1 MNKLK
6 ANRVLIVGGGITGL
20 SAAYQLEQHSRQS
33 AVPIEVTLLESSN
46 QVGGVV
52 QSLYHGENKE
62 NLSSYVIETGADSF
76 ITSKPWALDLCR
88 ELNIDD
94 QLIETQPQNRRTFVV
109 RNGKLIQIPTGFVL
123 LAPSRF
129 WPIAMSRIL
138 SWSGK
143 LRLAM
148 DLLLPRQ
155 KSESDESV
163 ASFVTRRMGR
173 ETLDR
178 IVQPLL
184 GGIYTADPEH
194 LSIRATMPQFVDWE
208 KQHRSLIQ
216 AVRKQ
221 QTQRTSES
229 SGARFDLFVSPRGG
243 MSELIHET
251 AKKVGSN
258 CIKTDKKVTQLTPSE
273 KNSWRID
280 CQGPIYYDADAV
292 ILAVPSV
299 HAAPLVK
306 SFDDSLSKQLDSIPY
321 ASTAIAILQYHR
333 DQIGKHISGFGI
345 LIPKIEG
352 LSILGCSFLSEKFPA
367 RGPKDHII
375 IRVFIGGALQPELL
389 AQDDHD
395 LCQLA
400 HKEVSRLLEIT
411 QKPVWSTLCRHHKS
425 MPQYTIGH
433 QSRVRNIEERMTK
446 WRGLELAGNAYHGIG
461 IPDCIHSGR
470 EAAKRTLNYLQA
482 RSHETNHI
490 RQA

>member
-1 MNKLK
+1 
-6 ANRVLIVGGGITGL
+6 
-20 SAAYQLEQHSRQS
+20 
-33 AVPIEVTLLESSN
+33 
-46 QVGGVV
+46 
-52 QSLYHGENKE
+52 
-62 NLSSYVIETGADSF
+62 
-76 ITSKPWALDLCR
+76 
-88 ELNIDD
+88 
-94 QLIETQPQNRRTFVV
+94 
-109 RNGKLIQIPTGFVL
+109 
-123 LAPSRF
+123 
-129 WPIAMSRIL
+129 
-138 SWSGK
+138 
-143 LRLAM
+143 
-148 DLLLPRQ
+148 
-155 KSESDESV
+155 
-163 ASFVTRRMGR
+163 
-173 ETLDR
+173 
-178 IVQPLL
+178 
-184 GGIYTADPEH
+184 
-194 LSIRATMPQFVDWE
+194 MPQFVDWE

-221 QTQRTSES
+221 QTQRASES

-251 AKKVGSN
+251 ARKVGNN
-258 CIKTDKKVTQLTPSE
+258 CIKTDKKVSQLTPSK

-280 CQGPIYYDADAV
+280 CQESMYYDADAV

-352 LSILGCSFLSEKFPA
+352 LSILGCSFLSEKFSA

-400 HKEVSRLLEIT
+400 NKEVSSLLEIT
-411 QKPVWSTLCRHHKS
+411 QKPVWSTLCRHHES

-446 WRGLELAGNAYHGIG
+446 WRGLQLAGNAYHGIG

-482 RSHETNHI
+482 RSQETNHI
-490 RQA
+490 R

>member
-1 MNKLK
+1 MNKIK

-20 SAAYQLEQHSRQS
+20 SAAYQLEQHSKQS
-33 AVPIEVTLLESSN
+33 GVPLEVTLLESSN
-46 QVGGVV
+46 RIGGVV
-52 QSLYHGENKE
+52 QSLHHGENE
-62 NLSSYVIETGADSF
+62 ANLSKYVIETGADSF

-88 ELNIDD
+88 ELNLDD
-94 QLIETQPQNRRTFVV
+94 QLIETQPHNRRTFVV

-129 WPIAMSRIL
+129 WPIARSRIL

-148 DLLLPRQ
+148 DLLLPRR
-155 KSESDESV
+155 KCETDESV

-184 GGIYTADPEH
+184 GGIYTANPEH

-216 AVRKQ
+216 AVRKHQ
-221 QTQRTSES
+221 NQRASDS
-229 SGARFDLFVSPRGG
+229 SGARFDLFVTPRGG
-243 MSELIHET
+243 MADLIHET
-251 AKKVGSN
+251 AKRLGNN
-258 CIKTDKKVTQLTPSE
+258 CIQTNKKVIQIAPSE
-273 KNSWRID
+273 KNSWKID
-280 CQGPIYYDADAV
+280 CQDPVYYETDAV

-306 SFDDSLSKQLDSIPY
+306 SFDDSLSNQLHAIPY

-345 LIPKIEG
+345 LIPKTEG
-352 LSILGCSFLSEKFPA
+352 LSILGCSFLSEKFSA

-400 HKEVSRLLEIT
+400 HKEVSSLLEIT
-411 QKPVWSTLCRHHKS
+411 QKPIWSTLYRHHES

-433 QSRVRNIEERMTK
+433 QSRVQNIEEHMTK

-482 RSHETNHI
+482 RSNETNHI
-490 RQA
+490 QQA